1 MRFSF
6 TKIFL
11 LFAAAMISAGCSR
24 KAEDNRQCHLRFGS
38 SGVVKSLDPSLGSD
52 LVSRNMC
59 GVIYDTLL
67 QYDYPNI
74 PYKLEPSM
82 LKKMPELS
90 ADGKTYT
97 FELRD
102 DLYFHE
108 SAIFKSRSD
117 RKVTSDDVIFSFKRI
132 IDTSRNSPLYWIFRN
147 KIKGIEDFRKATAED
162 CGGNYPAL
170 EGLQKIDD
178 LRFKIILERP
188 DYRFLYFLA
197 LPNCGII
204 SHKAVLA
211 DKDHFSTKP
220 IGSGAFKLKT
230 WKKGYKIEFE
240 RFNDYREEYFEQAV
254 NPADRTKKLPLADGM
269 TFYIFKRNFAP
280 WLLFLQKE
288 LDMAV
293 LDKDN
298 LDILDN
304 SNGELPEDLKKKNI
318 KLFRTPS
325 FELRYV
331 GFNFRDPIFAG
342 NHKLRMALSCAYNLP
357 RRLQHYKGQ
366 LLPAPG
372 PIPPGVAGCN
382 PNWQNPYSY
391 DLERAK
397 KLLAEAGYP
406 EGIDPAT
413 GKQLTLT
420 FDLNGSTSTHRQLGE
435 LMASDMAKIGVKI
448 VPILNSS
455 PRFFAKMASGQIQMF
470 YLSWAGD
477 YPDAENFLQ
486 LFYGPNA
493 GSCNRTCYKD
503 STFDAMFNRIIS
515 MQDSPERTKLY
526 SEMSAYITGKTPWI
540 FDGIPVNY
548 QLTHEYLENF
558 VPYNFN
564 FNYHKYLNK
573 NHNGK

>member
-1 MRFSF
+1 MK
-6 TKIFL
+6 KIYILSVICTIL
-11 LFAAAMISAGCSR
+11 LCGCSD
-24 KAEDNRQCHLRFGS
+24 KGNSSDNHLRFGS
-38 SGVVKSLDPSLGSD
+38 SGVVKSLDPALGAD

-82 LKKMPELS
+82 LAEMPEVS
-90 ADGKTYT
+90 ADGKNYK
-97 FELRD
+97 FKLRQ

-108 SAIFKSRSD
+108 SEFFKDKKD
-117 RKVTSDDVIFSFKRI
+117 RQVTSDDVIFSFKRI
-132 IDTSRNSPLYWIFRN
+132 IDSRKNSPVYWIFRN
-147 KIKGIEDFRKATAED
+147 KIKGIADFRKYTEKD
-162 CGGNYPAL
+162 CGTEYPEL
-170 EGLQKIDD
+170 EGLRKTGEFTFEIT
-178 LRFKIILERP
+178 LNAP

-197 LPNCGII
+197 LPNCGIV
-204 SHKAVLA
+204 SKKAAAA
-211 DKDHFSTKP
+211 DPQHFSRNP
-220 IGSGAFKLKT
+220 IGSGAFKLKK
-230 WKKGYKIEFE
+230 WQKGYKIQFV
-240 RFNDYREEYFEQAV
+240 RYDDYRKEFFPQAKTI
-254 NPADRTKKLPLADGM
+254 ADRQKKLPLADGM
-269 TFYIFKRNFAP
+269 TFYIFKRNFAS

-298 LDILDN
+298 LDILDGN
-304 SNGELPEDLKKKNI
+304 NGELPADLQKKNI
-318 KLFRTPS
+318 KLYRTPS

-331 GFNFRDPIFAG
+331 GFNFRDPLLAQ

-357 RRLQHYKGQ
+357 RRLNHYKGQ

-372 PIPPGVAGCN
+372 PIAPGVAGSN
-382 PNWQNPYSY
+382 PDWKNPCSF

-397 KLLAEAGYP
+397 KLLQEAGFP
-406 EGIDPAT
+406 DGIDPKT
-413 GKQLTLT
+413 QEPLTLT
-420 FDLNGSTSTHRQLGE
+420 FDLNGTTSTHRQLGE

-448 VPILNSS
+448 IPVLNSS
-455 PRFFAKMASGQIQMF
+455 PRFFAKLASGQVQLF

-493 GSCNRTCYKD
+493 NSCNRTCFSNSNFDKMFKQIIPMPD
-503 STFDAMFNRIIS
+503 SET
-515 MQDSPERTKLY
+515 RTALY
-526 SEMSAYITGKTPWI
+526 RKMSDFITAETPWI

-548 QLTHEYLENF
+548 QLTHSYIENF

-573 NHNGK
+573 NNKVR

>member
-1 MRFSF
+1 M
-6 TKIFL
+6 KILPIL
-11 LFAAAMISAGCSR
+11 LLLLSAVFFCGCS
-24 KAEDNRQCHLRFGS
+24 ENSGETGQHLRFGT
-38 SGVVKSLDPSLGSD
+38 SGVVKSLDPAIGSD

-82 LKKMPELS
+82 LAQMPKVS

-97 FELRD
+97 FKLRS
-102 DLYFHE
+102 DLYFHDSE
-108 SAIFKSRSD
+108 LFKSPEER
-117 RKVTSDDVIFSFKRI
+117 RVTADDVIFSFKRI
-132 IDTSRNSPLYWIFRN
+132 IDSRMNSPVYWIFRN
-147 KIKGIEDFRKATAED
+147 KIKGIAEFRKATQKD
-162 CGGNYPAL
+162 CNFNYPEL
-170 EGLQKIDD
+170 EGLKKIDD
-178 LRFKIILERP
+178 LNFTITLNTP
-188 DYRFLYFLA
+188 DFRFLYFLA
-197 LPNCGII
+197 LPNCGIV
-204 SHKAVLA
+204 SEKAVKA
-211 DKDHFSTKP
+211 DPEHFNTAP
-220 IGSGAFKLKT
+220 VGSGAFKLAE
-230 WKKGYKIEFE
+230 WQKGYKLKFIRYDEYRKEF
-240 RFNDYREEYFEQAV
+240 FSSAASL
-254 NPADRTKKLPLADGM
+254 ADRKKRLPLADGM

-298 LDILDN
+298 LDILDDN
-304 SNGELPEDLKKKNI
+304 NGELPDDLKKKNI
-318 KLFRTPS
+318 KLYRTPS

-331 GFNFRDPIFAG
+331 GFNFRDPIFAK

-357 RRLQHYKGQ
+357 RRLKHYKGQ

-372 PIPPGVAGCN
+372 PVAPGVAGSN
-382 PNWQNPYSY
+382 PDWENPCAY

-406 EGIDPAT
+406 NGIDPAANEP
-413 GKQLTLT
+413 LTLT
-420 FDLNGSTSTHRQLGE
+420 FDLNGTSSTHRQLGE

-448 VPILNSS
+448 VPVLNSS
-455 PRFFAKMASGQIQMF
+455 PRFFAKMASGQVKLF

-493 GSCNRTCYKD
+493 NSCNRTCYKD
-503 STFDAMFNRIIS
+503 EQFDAMFKKIIP
-515 MQDSPERTKLY
+515 MPDCKERTELY
-526 SEMSAYITGKTPWI
+526 RQMSDYITAQTPWI
-540 FDGIPVNY
+540 FDGIPVDY
-548 QLTHEYLENF
+548 QLTHSYIENF
-558 VPYNFN
+558 VPYSFN

-573 NHNGK
+573 NKLRK

>member
-1 MRFSF
+1 M
-6 TKIFL
+6 KISLKKICCL
-11 LFAAAMISAGCSR
+11 LSGLILLCGC
-24 KAEDNRQCHLRFGS
+24 AENDSNDGTHLKFGS
-38 SGVVKSLDPSLGSD
+38 SGVIKSLDPALGAD

-67 QYDYPNI
+67 QYDYPNV

-82 LKKMPELS
+82 LKKMPEVS
-90 ADGKTYT
+90 ADGRIYR

-102 DLYFHE
+102 DLYFHDSKVFNSLE
-108 SAIFKSRSD
+108 D

-132 IDTSRNSPLYWIFRN
+132 IDSSMNSPMYWIFRN
-147 KIKGIEDFRKATAED
+147 KIKGINDFRKATQKNRSGE
-162 CGGNYPAL
+162 YPEI
-170 EGLQKIDD
+170 EGLRKIDD
-178 LRFKIILERP
+178 LRFEIILNSP

-197 LPNCGII
+197 LPNCGIV
-204 SHKAVLA
+204 SQKAVLQEA
-211 DKDHFSTKP
+211 DHFSKKP
-220 IGSGAFKLKT
+220 AGSGAFKIKN
-230 WKKGYKIEFE
+230 WQKGYKIEFE
-240 RFNDYREEYFEQAV
+240 RFNEYRKEYFEYAETV
-254 NPADRTKKLPLADGM
+254 SDRQKKLPLADKM
-269 TFYIFKRNFAP
+269 TVFIFKRNFAS

-298 LDILDN
+298 LDILEN
-304 SNGELPEDLKKKNI
+304 ENGELPHELKKRNI

-331 GFNFRDPIFAG
+331 GFNFRDPVFAK

-372 PIPPGVAGCN
+372 PIAPGVAGSD
-382 PNWQNPYSY
+382 PNWQNPCKY

-406 EGIDPAT
+406 DGINPAT
-413 GKQLTLT
+413 GEPLTLT
-420 FDLNGSTSTHRQLGE
+420 FDLNGTTLTHHQLGE
-435 LMASDMAKIGVKI
+435 LMVSDMAKIGVKI
-448 VPILNSS
+448 VPVLNSS
-455 PRFFAKMASGQIQMF
+455 PRFFAKLAAGKIQLF

-486 LFYGPNA
+486 LFYGPNS
-493 GSCNRTCYKD
+493 GSCNRTAFND
-503 STFDAMFNRIIS
+503 PEFDIMFKKIIP
-515 MQDSPERTKLY
+515 MPDSPERTALY
-526 SEMSAYITGKTPWI
+526 RKMSDYVTSKTPWI

-548 QLTHEYLENF
+548 QLTHDYIENF
-558 VPYNFN
+558 VP
-564 FNYHKYLNK
+564 
-573 NHNGK
+573 